1 MITALFSMLLEIK
14 SGYRQYY
21 YTQNRLLYSNFLFF
35 GLQRSASLLNLNL
48 PNLTK
53 FASNIKRKMSDH
65 QHIVLQTPKSNC
77 RPNSHTNSSSNS
89 TSTSSSSSCGITT
102 PLTSRQSH
110 FDTSSIRSKT
120 KSGVLYIYLKSR
132 RALQVR
138 TYFQYFFLK
147 IQQIISV
154 ELYN

>member
-1 MITALFSMLLEIK
+1 MLSAIFSMLLKIK
-14 SGYRQYY
+14 PWSSTIPVPDRIFPIIYVI
-21 YTQNRLLYSNFLFF
+21 FW
-35 GLQRSASLLNLNL
+35 LQRSASLLNLNL

-138 TYFQYFFLK
+138 TYLQYIFLK
-147 IQQIISV
+147 I
-154 ELYN
+154 

>member
-1 MITALFSMLLEIK
+1 MITALFYMLLEIK
-14 SGYRQYY
+14 SGYSTIPKIDYY
-21 YTQNRLLYSNFLFF
+21 IPFFLFF

-53 FASNIKRKMSDH
+53 FASNIKRKMSDHH

-138 TYFQYFFLK
+138 AYLQYIFLK
-147 IQQIISV
+147 I
-154 ELYN
+154 

>member
-1 MITALFSMLLEIK
+1 MLSAIFSMLLKIK
-14 SGYRQYY
+14 PWSSTIPVPDRIFPIIYVI
-21 YTQNRLLYSNFLFF
+21 FW
-35 GLQRSASLLNLNL
+35 LQRSASLLNLNL

-77 RPNSHTNSSSNS
+77 RPNSHNSSNS
-89 TSTSSSSSCGITT
+89 TNSSGVGVTT

-132 RALQVR
+132 RALQVC
-138 TYFQYFFLK
+138 
-147 IQQIISV
+147 II
-154 ELYN
+154 

>member
-1 MITALFSMLLEIK
+1 MLYFLCYSK
-14 SGYRQYY
+14 LNLDRVQSQY
-21 YTQNRLLYSNFLFF
+21 QIEFF
-35 GLQRSASLLNLNL
+35 PIIYVIFWLQRSASLLNLNL

-77 RPNSHTNSSSNS
+77 RPNSHNSSNS
-89 TSTSSSSSCGITT
+89 TNSSGVGVTT

-132 RALQVR
+132 RALQVC
-138 TYFQYFFLK
+138 
-147 IQQIISV
+147 IISSNIV
-154 ELYN
+154 QGVNKGG

>member
-1 MITALFSMLLEIK
+1 MITALFYMLLEIK
-14 SGYRQYY
+14 SGYSTIPKIDYY
-21 YTQNRLLYSNFLFF
+21 IPFFLFF
-35 GLQRSASLLNLNL
+35 GFQRSASLLNLNL

-77 RPNSHTNSSSNS
+77 RPNSHTNSSNS

-147 IQQIISV
+147 I
-154 ELYN
+154 

>member
-1 MITALFSMLLEIK
+1 MLYFLCYSK
-14 SGYRQYY
+14 LNLDRAQSQY
-21 YTQNRLLYSNFLFF
+21 QIEFF
-35 GLQRSASLLNLNL
+35 PIIYVIFWLQRSASLLNLNL

-77 RPNSHTNSSSNS
+77 RPNSHTTSSSNS

-138 TYFQYFFLK
+138 TYLQYIFLK
-147 IQQIISV
+147 IKQIISV
-154 ELYN
+154 EFYN